1 MHAVV
6 QRLRFTSD
14 ESAMPQGSDR
24 RSDRRSNR
32 RNNRRKAER
41 DLHVHIEPIRKGSC
55 PSGLRYQ
62 P

>member
-6 QRLRFTSD
+6 QRLRFTSKNLQKHL
-14 ESAMPQGSDR
+14 QGSDR
-24 RSDRRSNR
+24 RSDW
-32 RNNRRKAER
+32 RKAER